1 MIKEYPTTTNKQFLK
16 KKKNNMKPCVKI
28 HRGAKL
34 D

>member
-1 MIKEYPTTTNKQFLK
+1 MIKESATTTNKQFLK
-16 KKKNNMKPCVKI
+16 KKKNMKPCVKI

>member
-1 MIKEYPTTTNKQFLK
+1 MIKEYATTTNKQFLK
-16 KKKNNMKPCVKI
+16 KKNMKPCVKI